1 MQAQV
6 LEYERLELDHFW
18 EIHRRQL
25 EDRDLERLGASPP
38 PTQQQYPRLACPSV
52 CVPKSKPHQ
61 GGILLIWFRRIPL
74 VGPLRSSHLSSL
86 SMFRDDTI

>member
-38 PTQQQYPRLACPSV
+38 QLSNNILAWLVRV

>member
-38 PTQQQYPRLACPSV
+38 PNSATISSPGLSECV
-52 CVPKSKPHQ
+52 C
-61 GGILLIWFRRIPL
+61 R
-74 VGPLRSSHLSSL
+74 SL
-86 SMFRDDTI
+86 SRIKEGSY